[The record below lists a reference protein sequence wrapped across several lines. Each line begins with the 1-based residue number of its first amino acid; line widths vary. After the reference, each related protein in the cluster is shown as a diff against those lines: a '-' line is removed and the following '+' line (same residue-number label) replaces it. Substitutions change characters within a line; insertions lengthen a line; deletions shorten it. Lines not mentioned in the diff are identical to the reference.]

1 MTANLY
7 EWALQRRRNWKEEG
21 RQEAWQEIWKERQEQ
36 TLREQILR
44 AQLRREQIDKV
55 LAADTLTPEEKVY
68 VIGILNAV

>member
-7 EWALQRRRNWKEEG
+7 EWALQRHRNWKEEG

-36 TLREQILR
+36 TLREQI
-44 AQLRREQIDKV
+44 DKV
-55 LAADTLTPEEKVY
+55 PAADTLTPEEQVY